1 MTVNYYDFLLSSCH
15 VMASFFFKIISTL
28 VSFFLNDADSMHSL
42 RGEMVNPWSLPSLV
56 ILKSTEFSVV
66 TLLTSIKRL
75 GNMK

>member
-1 MTVNYYDFLLSSCH
+1 M
-15 VMASFFFKIISTL
+15 
-28 VSFFLNDADSMHSL
+28 VS
-42 RGEMVNPWSLPSLV
+42 PWSLPSLV